1 MNSYLQQKI
10 KFIDDQKL
18 NDLNKLI
25 KIMELLRDPEDG
37 CAWDLKQT
45 FSSIA
50 PFTIEEAYEVSQ
62 AIQDENFDELKEELG
77 DLLLQVIFH
86 SQLANEKNYFDFN
99 DVVISIKNKLI
110 KRHPHIFNKTSKIKN
125 ADEVK
130 RQWDKIKKIEK
141 RNKKGS
147 FIKNQMN
154 EVTKNLPSII
164 KAQKL
169 QETASNDGFDFKNVD
184 QCIQKLLEE
193 LDEFN
198 EAQILKNNE
207 SLLDESGDLIFSVIN
222 ILRKSGINSEE
233 ALNHANRKFI
243 KRYNKSE
250 ELAKKDSIDFLNAP
264 IKIKN
269 NYWLKSKKFFNKT
282 RASLKE

>member
-1 MNSYLQQKI
+1 MNSYLQQKL
-10 KFIDDQKL
+10 KFISDKKL

-25 KIMELLRDPEDG
+25 KIMELLRDPENG

-50 PFTIEEAYEVSQ
+50 PYTIEEAYEVTQ

-77 DLLLQVIFH
+77 DLLLQVVFH
-86 SQLANEKNYFDFN
+86 SQLANEKKYFDFN
-99 DVVISIKNKLI
+99 DVVTSITVKLI
-110 KRHPHIFNKTSKIKN
+110 RRHPHIFEKNSKIKT
-125 ADEVK
+125 AEEVK
-130 RQWDKIKKIEK
+130 KQWDKIKIQEK
-141 RNKKGS
+141 RDKKNNL
-147 FIKNQMN
+147 IDNQIN

-169 QETASNDGFDFKNVD
+169 QETASKQGFDFKNVE
-184 QCIQKLLEE
+184 QCIKKLLEE
-193 LDEFN
+193 LEEFS
-198 EAQILKNNE
+198 EAKISNNNE

-222 ILRKSGINSEE
+222 ILRKSGVNSEE

-250 ELAKKDSIDFLNAP
+250 ELAKKDSIDFSNAP
-264 IKIKN
+264 SKIQN

-282 RASLKE
+282 KPSSKA

>member
-99 DVVISIKNKLI
+99 DVVNSIKNKLI
-110 KRHPHIFNKTSKIKN
+110 RRHPHIFNKTSEIKTEE
-125 ADEVK
+125 EVK
-130 RQWDKIKKIEK
+130 RQWNKIKNIEK
-141 RNKKGS
+141 RNKKNNL
-147 FIKNQMN
+147 IKNQIN

-169 QETASNDGFDFKNVD
+169 QETASNDGFDFKNVE

-198 EAQILKNNE
+198 EAQILNNNE
-207 SLLDESGDLIFSVIN
+207 RLLDESGDLIFSVIN

-282 RASLKE
+282 RPSSKE

>member
-1 MNSYLQQKI
+1 MNSNLQKKL
-10 KFIDDQKL
+10 KFLDDKKL
-18 NDLNKLI
+18 NNLNKLI
-25 KIMELLRDPEDG
+25 KIMELLRDPVNG

-62 AIQDENFDELKEELG
+62 AIQDENFDELKDELG

-99 DVVISIKNKLI
+99 DVVTSIKNKLI
-110 KRHPHIFNKTSKIKN
+110 RRHPHIFKKTSKIKT
-125 ADEVK
+125 AEGVK
-130 RQWDKIKKIEK
+130 RQWDKIKIQEK
-141 RNKKGS
+141 RNKKNNL
-147 FIKNQMN
+147 IDNQIN
-154 EVTKNLPSII
+154 EITKNLPSII

-169 QETASNDGFDFKNVD
+169 QETASKHGFDFRNVD

-198 EAQILKNNE
+198 EAQISNNNKK
-207 SLLDESGDLIFSVIN
+207 LLDESGDLIFSVIN
-222 ILRKSGINSEE
+222 ILRKSGVNSEE

-250 ELAKKDSIDFLNAP
+250 ELAKKDSIDFSNAP
-264 IKIKN
+264 IKTKN
-269 NYWLKSKKFFNKT
+269 NYWLKSKKFFKT
-282 RASLKE
+282 NLSLKE

>member
-1 MNSYLQQKI
+1 MNSYLQQKL
-10 KFIDDQKL
+10 KFIDDKTL

-86 SQLANEKNYFDFN
+86 SQLASEKTYFDFN

-141 RNKKGS
+141 RNKKDR
-147 FIKNQMN
+147 FINNQMN

-207 SLLDESGDLIFSVIN
+207 RLLDESGDLIFSVIN

-250 ELAKKDSIDFLNAP
+250 ELAKKDSIDFSNASL
-264 IKIKN
+264 KIKN
-269 NYWLKSKKFFNKT
+269 HYWLQSKKLLNKT
-282 RASLKE
+282 RTSSKE